1 MKKLSI
7 VLLAFL
13 FIGLTNVTA
22 QTTEKTITEEVKE
35 EKKCCSK
42 SEKSS
47 CSKSKSKCSSEEK
60 AACSKDKSKCSKGK
74 EKKECCS
81 KK

>member
-7 VLLAFL
+7 ILLSFL

-22 QTTEKTITEEVKE
+22 QNTEKTITEEVKE
-35 EKKCCSK
+35 ENKSCSK

-47 CSKSKSKCSSEEK
+47 SKTSKVSKASS
-60 AACSKDKSKCSKGK
+60 DKVLPWEDIVPPK
-74 EKKECCS
+74 
-81 KK
+81 